1 LLHSQTKS
9 VPGTNQCRTISIN
22 GFPGQLACYPSPVGC
37 NACGCNFVHSQQ
49 ACCSA
54 ASANI
59 QVKADQDARYFFAAL
74 LGVGGALFCPS
85 SLPLLPPAAA
95 LSPPAISAGAAP
107 PPSAVS
113 AADTSPTERGEA
125 PIIWDMKFASALPLA
140 FLDPPL
146 DPPGGRFTRFFH
158 SAATYS
164 NQFKSAC
171 KSNHNRKLP
180 SNSRWPCMCCDSTRL
195 RKLLRT

>member
-1 LLHSQTKS
+1 MLHSQTKS
-9 VPGTNQCRTISIN
+9 VQGTNQCRTISIN
-22 GFPGQLACYPSPVGC
+22 SFPGQLAGYPSPVGC

-59 QVKADQDARYFFAAL
+59 KADQDACCFLAVL

-85 SLPLLPPAAA
+85 SLPLLHPAAA
-95 LSPPAISAGAAP
+95 LSLPAISAGAAP

-113 AADTSPTERGEA
+113 AAPADTGPTERGEA

-146 DPPGGRFTRFFH
+146 DPLG
-158 SAATYS
+158 
-164 NQFKSAC
+164 
-171 KSNHNRKLP
+171 
-180 SNSRWPCMCCDSTRL
+180 
-195 RKLLRT
+195 